1 MSTNI
6 HNERIKAEYIPL
18 YISENGSFLK
28 KRKLPKL
35 IEFPDIYDVQIIT
48 MICIND
54 RFVNIG
60 RSEERPQTKMFW
72 SISTKTR
79 TYASVNSCKG
89 SF

>member
-35 IEFPDIYDVQIIT
+35 IEFPDIYDVQLIT
-48 MICIND
+48 MICINY

-60 RSEERPQTKMFW
+60 RER
-72 SISTKTR
+72 R
-79 TYASVNSCKG
+79 ASANKYVLVYIY
-89 SF
+89 